1 MAHPMYR
8 RIADELRGEIES
20 GRLGPGHQLPTED
33 QLSKQFDASR
43 NTIRDAIKSLIT
55 LGLVETRPGHG
66 MFVADRIDPFI
77 TTLSA
82 DPETGFGGGEEA
94 TYLSEVSDQH
104 RRPTVSPPRVELHTA
119 SGEIAARLRVTAGTQ
134 LVSRHQERFI
144 DEIPWSLQT
153 TFYPMSFVARGAGRL
168 LDTASIGQGT
178 VTYLEQALGLRQ
190 TGYRDWITMRAP
202 KARETA
208 FFRLPA
214 DGRIPVFEIFRTAFD
229 DTGTPM
235 RVTVTI
241 FPADRNQFIVD
252 AGYIPSPQ
260 LGTDAD
266 GEEVR

>member
-1 MAHPMYR
+1 
-8 RIADELRGEIES
+8 
-20 GRLGPGHQLPTED
+20 
-33 QLSKQFDASR
+33 
-43 NTIRDAIKSLIT
+43 
-55 LGLVETRPGHG
+55 
-66 MFVADRIDPFI
+66 
-77 TTLSA
+77 
-82 DPETGFGGGEEA
+82 
-94 TYLSEVSDQH
+94 
-104 RRPTVSPPRVELHTA
+104 
-119 SGEIAARLRVTAGTQ
+119 
-134 LVSRHQERFI
+134 
-144 DEIPWSLQT
+144 
-153 TFYPMSFVARGAGRL
+153 MSFVARGAGRL
-168 LDTASIGQGT
+168 RARPAFGQGT

-202 KARETA
+202 NARETA